1 MDAEDLYIQDLF
13 TGKDQY
19 IVPVFQRRYSWK
31 EKHWEQLWDDITL
44 LLDSPL
50 GEEEHFIGA
59 FVTMSGENRPGSRP
73 KYLVIDGQQRLITF
87 CLILCAIR
95 DNADEITGEML
106 SELSEKESDSLE
118 DLPNKIQDENL
129 VDPYE
134 DGQDK
139 YRVISRT
146 EDRDALFTLFDRKEL
161 NAELQE
167 TSIGQAY
174 SFFSDNIQ
182 ELIEDRSIF
191 DLHKLRQIII
201 EQLPLAMIT
210 AEEDENPYTI
220 FETLNERGL
229 DLQESDL
236 IRNFVFM
243 QLDLDKQ
250 DEFNQDYWLPFEQKF
265 EETENHDKE
274 SLTRFYRIYLMR
286 NGNYVKQNGVYD
298 AFKERTD
305 LEPHALAERL
315 DYYSDLYLSIRRPE
329 TEDVDWL
336 QDALDRKQY
345 LDIGTADPLVLNL
358 LDKWESGEITDDDF
372 RRAFRGLESFAI
384 RRSICDRSTRGYYQI
399 FPSSINSI
407 SDENVIDSV
416 FEYLAG
422 RGWPDD
428 EEFRSSFVTFDLYSR
443 EPDKCRLIFETFQR
457 DYDHKEPVKLDDLQI
472 EHVMP
477 QTIGDGKHGE
487 AWKSMLGE
495 EWEEIHDEWKHTPG
509 NLTLTGYNPELS
521 NRKFDKKQELFEDSH
536 IDLNDHFTEVNRWTE
551 IEIRDRGEELAQ
563 RCAQL
568 WPRPDVISTEDVP
581 TDLVQVTILD
591 DGVPVQ
597 EFESKVQNTVMQ
609 NTVEYLIDEYDLLD
623 RISIPY
629 IPGTGEGDRALLNW
643 EPEHIDGS
651 GMGGETEIT
660 EGLHLFTKLNS
671 EERKRYMR
679 ELARKCNVVCRF
691 HGQW

>member
-1 MDAEDLYIQDLF
+1 MDAEDLFIQDLF

-19 IVPVFQRRYSWK
+19 VVPVFQRRYSWK
-31 EKHWEQLWDDITL
+31 KKHWDQLWDDITL

-95 DNADEITGEML
+95 DKADEITEEML
-106 SELSEKESDSLE
+106 SELSEEKSDSLL
-118 DLPNKIQDENL
+118 DLDDKIQDENL

-146 EDRDALFTLFDRKEL
+146 EDRAALFALFDRKEL
-161 NAELQE
+161 DETLEE
-167 TSIGQAY
+167 TSIGAAY
-174 SFFSDNIQ
+174 SYFSNKIN
-182 ELIEDRSIF
+182 ELIENRSAI
-191 DLHKLRQIII
+191 DIHKLRQIIV

-243 QLDLDKQ
+243 QLDLDEQ
-250 DEFNQDYWLPFEQKF
+250 DEFNQNYWLPFEKKF
-265 EETENHDKE
+265 EERESHSKE

-286 NGNYVKQNGVYD
+286 DGNYVKQNSVYD
-298 AFKERTD
+298 AFKQRID
-305 LEPHALAERL
+305 LEPHNLVEQL
-315 DYYSDLYLSIRRPE
+315 DYYSDLYLSIRRPD
-329 TEDVDWL
+329 TEEVDWL
-336 QDALDRKQY
+336 QNALNSKQY

-358 LDKWESGEITDDDF
+358 LDRWKSGEITDSDL
-372 RRAFRGLESFAI
+372 RRAFGGLESFAI
-384 RRSICDRSTRGYYQI
+384 RRSICDKSTRGYYQI
-399 FPSSINSI
+399 FPSSVNSI
-407 SDENVIDSV
+407 DENVVESV
-416 FEYLAG
+416 FEYLAE

-428 EEFRSSFVTFDLYSR
+428 EEFRSSFVTFDIYSR
-443 EPDKCRLIFETFQR
+443 ESDKCRLIFETLQR

-477 QTIGDGKHGE
+477 QTIGDDEHGE
-487 AWKSMLGE
+487 TWKSMLGE
-495 EWEEIHDEWKHTPG
+495 DWKEIHDEWKHTPG

-521 NRKFDKKQELFEDSH
+521 NRRFGDKQELFNDSH
-536 IDLNDHFTEVNRWTE
+536 LDLNNHFTQVDRWTE

-568 WPRPDVISTEDVP
+568 WPKPDAVTTEDEP
-581 TDLVQVTILD
+581 TDSVQVTILD
-591 DGVPVQ
+591 DGVPIK
-597 EFESKVQNTVMQ
+597 EFENKVQKTVMKD
-609 NTVEYLIDEYDLLD
+609 TIKYLITERELLD
-623 RISIPY
+623 RIPIPY
-629 IPGTGEGDRALLNW
+629 IPGTGEGHRVLLNW
-643 EPEHIDGS
+643 EPEHTDGS
-651 GMGGETEIT
+651 EMGGKAKINEE
-660 EGLHLFTKLNS
+660 LYLFTKLSS
-671 EERKRYMR
+671 EEKKRYMR